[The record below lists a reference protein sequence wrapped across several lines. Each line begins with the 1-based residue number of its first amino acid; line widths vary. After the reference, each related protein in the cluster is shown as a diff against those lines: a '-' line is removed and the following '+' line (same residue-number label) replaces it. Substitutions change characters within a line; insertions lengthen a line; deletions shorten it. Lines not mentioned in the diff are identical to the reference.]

1 MNCQMTLNAMN
12 VAETFVGLTA
22 TPRTLAMLAGASK
35 GTFRVAARRA
45 LKHLRQTQT
54 RATFS
59 RDNQYVHSCWIASDD
74 QE

>member
-1 MNCQMTLNAMN
+1 MNRQMTLNAMN

-35 GTFRVAARRA
+35 GTYRVAACRA
-45 LKHLRQTQT
+45 LKHLRKSQT

-59 RDNQYVHSCWIASDD
+59 RDNHYVHSCWIASDD